1 MLRSGREITGEKKIL
16 DWAEAQGAKPGP
28 ASARAERDA
37 TRERAP
43 GPAGC
48 VLSERMDVIRL
59 CLAAAAQ
66 RGVISQSGLYSL
78 IRCNA

>member
-1 MLRSGREITGEKKIL
+1 MLRSGREITGEKKYWIGQRRKGQSL
-16 DWAEAQGAKPGP
+16 DRRRRRQKETP
-28 ASARAERDA
+28 
-37 TRERAP
+37 RERAP

-59 CLAAAAQ
+59 CLAAAAR
-66 RGVISQSGLYSL
+66 RGVISQCGLCSL